1 MFDSD
6 IESGKPT
13 DDCRSN
19 QTLLFDNRIIDEW
32 LSTKE
37 AADYLSITP
46 NALRIWVCRG
56 KIKAYKLG
64 NRLRFRNKDL
74 KTFILNGGQV

>member
-6 IESGKPT
+6 IESGKPI
-13 DDCRSN
+13 DDRRSN